1 MSEEQKGRALE
12 AALADAAA
20 IRATIERKAN
30 HNQALVG
37 VHLTA
42 VAAVAG
48 FVLSEKA
55 DIRMFLLLPVLSAAL
70 GLSVVSQYRDIRIAG
85 QYIEQVLRPTIA
97 RYTSEPGLFGWEA
110 FYWQRKHDG
119 HVAQALAMGMIFPGV
134 SVLALAVTFPG
145 IQGAGDKLAWAVG
158 AVMLLILI
166 GAWSN
171 RLREMVRAR
180 WAQFRAPARRRTN
193 EPARRTTDEPARSD
207 GGASRT
213 PTVI

>member
-37 VHLTA
+37 VNLTA

-55 DIRMFLLLPVLSAAL
+55 DIRMFLLLPVLSTAL

-85 QYIEQVLRPTIA
+85 QYLEQVLRPTIA
-97 RYTSEPGLFGWEA
+97 RHTGEPGLFGWEA

-119 HVAQALAMGMIFPGV
+119 HVAQALAMGVIFPGI
-134 SVLALAVTFPG
+134 SALALAVTLPG
-145 IQGAGDKLAWAVG
+145 IQGTGDKLAWAVG
-158 AVMLLILI
+158 AAMLLILL

-171 RLREMVRAR
+171 RLGGMIRAR
-180 WAQFRAPARRRTN
+180 WAQFRGSARRS
-193 EPARRTTDEPARSD
+193 TDEPARPD
-207 GGASRT
+207 GGGSRT